1 MNIDQSAPMSAR
13 KEIIIVAS
21 VEKVWSILTDIEH
34 WPEWQSDITSVQL
47 DGNLTKGTTFHWK
60 AKGLHMTSTLQEV
73 ESNRRITW
81 TGVTMGMK
89 AIHIWMLEPQSN
101 GTRVITEESLSGWL
115 TRLLKTFDPTFLEKS
130 LEASLQVLKTRV
142 EQ

>member
-1 MNIDQSAPMSAR
+1 
-13 KEIIIVAS
+13 
-21 VEKVWSILTDIEH
+21 
-34 WPEWQSDITSVQL
+34 
-47 DGNLTKGTTFHWK
+47 
-60 AKGLHMTSTLQEV
+60 MTSTLQEV

-101 GTRVITEESLSGWL
+101 GTLAITEESRPRRLS
-115 TRLLKTFDPTFLEKS
+115 RLLKTFDPTFLEKS
-130 LEASLQVLKTRV
+130 LEVSLQVLKTRV